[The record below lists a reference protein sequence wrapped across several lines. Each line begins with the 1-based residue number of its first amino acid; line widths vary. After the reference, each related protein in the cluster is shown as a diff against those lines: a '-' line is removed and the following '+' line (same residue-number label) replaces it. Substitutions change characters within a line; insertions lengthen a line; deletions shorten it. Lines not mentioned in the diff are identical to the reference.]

1 MEITTGCALA
11 AEHNKLSGNGFR
23 RPAAARAWLFAAPP
37 GTAGCCAPRS
47 RQRWLAASGTQT
59 SAEAHGGLERQIV
72 VVAAV
77 RTFRVL
83 HDCRAVKERSQS
95 WPGPNQTC
103 GRGPRLPAVHPTANA
118 ARDSSVVW
126 HVARLPPISS
136 PAAAPRL
143 GPISPSHRSGAAKPW
158 QEQRWHFAMST
169 GWLAQLSGLQP
180 SSVPS
185 AQASGT
191 HQVQLLGCVARHL
204 ELGGEACKLVG
215 PQVDG
220 L

>member
-1 MEITTGCALA
+1 
-11 AEHNKLSGNGFR
+11 
-23 RPAAARAWLFAAPP
+23 
-37 GTAGCCAPRS
+37 
-47 RQRWLAASGTQT
+47 
-59 SAEAHGGLERQIV
+59 
-72 VVAAV
+72 
-77 RTFRVL
+77 
-83 HDCRAVKERSQS
+83 
-95 WPGPNQTC
+95 
-103 GRGPRLPAVHPTANA
+103 
-118 ARDSSVVW
+118 
-126 HVARLPPISS
+126 
-136 PAAAPRL
+136 
-143 GPISPSHRSGAAKPW
+143 
-158 QEQRWHFAMST
+158 MST